1 MKLYNSYSQTIEELK
16 PIEPGKISMYVC
28 GPTVYNY
35 PHIGNA
41 RPIVVFDTLKKALS
55 AQGYEVTFASN
66 YTDVDDKI
74 IKTAIEQNVTEK
86 EITDKFIV
94 AYNDV
99 RKGLHADLPDYA
111 PRVTETMDRIIEF
124 IDKMVKNGSAYQVGG
139 DVYFR
144 VNSDKKYGELSHQS
158 IDDLMVGARIDE
170 NEKKE
175 NPLDFTLWKE
185 TTEGIKWDSP
195 WSKGRPGWHTECVV
209 MIQDVFKKTLID
221 IHGGG
226 LDLKFPHHENEIAQS
241 ETLNEK
247 TFANYWMHNGMIQ
260 VDGTKM
266 SKSLGNFF
274 TLHDI
279 KKEYDLMVIRFWLL
293 TTNYRQPINFTREII
308 EGASKSLDRIN
319 NAVFRLED
327 LLAGASGDEI
337 ADGEKVLLDELY
349 DFENK
354 FIQVMDNDLNTADGI
369 TVIFDLVKFANT
381 KVSGDNTKALIK
393 TVLDKFLELEEVLGI
408 KNIKKSH
415 EGIDEDKILALIEE
429 RTAAKKNKDYQRA
442 DAIRDE
448 LDQMGVAI
456 KDTREGVKWELK

>member
-170 NEKKE
+170 NKRRKIHWILLYGKKQR
-175 NPLDFTLWKE
+175 KE
-185 TTEGIKWDSP
+185 LNGIHLGQK
-195 WSKGRPGWHTECVV
+195 
-209 MIQDVFKKTLID
+209 DV
-221 IHGGG
+221 
-226 LDLKFPHHENEIAQS
+226 Q
-241 ETLNEK
+241 
-247 TFANYWMHNGMIQ
+247 
-260 VDGTKM
+260 
-266 SKSLGNFF
+266 
-274 TLHDI
+274 
-279 KKEYDLMVIRFWLL
+279 
-293 TTNYRQPINFTREII
+293 
-308 EGASKSLDRIN
+308 
-319 NAVFRLED
+319 
-327 LLAGASGDEI
+327 
-337 ADGEKVLLDELY
+337 
-349 DFENK
+349 
-354 FIQVMDNDLNTADGI
+354 DGI
-369 TVIFDLVKFANT
+369 QNVWL
-381 KVSGDNTKALIK
+381 
-393 TVLDKFLELEEVLGI
+393 
-408 KNIKKSH
+408 
-415 EGIDEDKILALIEE
+415 
-429 RTAAKKNKDYQRA
+429 
-442 DAIRDE
+442 
-448 LDQMGVAI
+448 
-456 KDTREGVKWELK
+456 

>member
-124 IDKMVKNGSAYQVGG
+124 IDKMVKNGSAYQVEG

-226 LDLKFPHHENEIAQS
+226 LDLKFPHHENEIAQC
-241 ETLNEK
+241 EVCNDTHL
-247 TFANYWMHNGMIQ
+247 ANIWVHNGMININ
-260 VDGTKM
+260 GIKM
-266 SKSLGNFF
+266 SKSLGNVWWAKDLIANHGGNLTRWLMISTHYRAPLNLNEEAFS
-274 TLHDI
+274 TS
-279 KKEYDLMVIRFWLL
+279 KKELDKIAAAYKQACVKLALSNAD
-293 TTNYRQPINFTREII
+293 E
-308 EGASKSLDRIN
+308 ASE
-319 NAVFRLED
+319 F
-327 LLAGASGDEI
+327 DETYS
-337 ADGEKVLLDELY
+337 A
-349 DFENK
+349 
-354 FIQVMDNDLNTADGI
+354 FIDALNDDLNTPNAISVVYEVVKKINQAVRQREID
-369 TVIFDLVKFANT
+369 VENLAVLVHT
-381 KVSGDNTKALIK
+381 
-393 TVLDKFLELEEVLGI
+393 LEKMLYILGI
-408 KNIKKSH
+408 EFDKITMS
-415 EGIDEDKILALIEE
+415 EEDKEMYQNWRSAVKEKDFETADSLRAALIE
-429 RTAAKKNKDYQRA
+429 KG
-442 DAIRDE
+442 I
-448 LDQMGVAI
+448 L
-456 KDTREGVKWELK
+456 